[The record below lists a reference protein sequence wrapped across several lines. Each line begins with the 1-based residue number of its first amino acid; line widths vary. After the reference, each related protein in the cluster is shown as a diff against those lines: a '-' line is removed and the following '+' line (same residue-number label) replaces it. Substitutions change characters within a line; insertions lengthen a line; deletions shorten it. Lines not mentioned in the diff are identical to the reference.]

1 MISKWLS
8 RRENDRLVRLGLP
21 TALAVV
27 VLLAWQYGIRV
38 IGVPKYLV
46 ATPSDIAVS
55 LVDGFRDGN
64 LLRDTVVTLEEIVL
78 GFALGAAVGI
88 LLGVLVSWSKLL
100 DDTLTPYI
108 IAMNGFPK
116 VAIAPLIV
124 VLLGQGLP
132 SKILITALVAFFP
145 LVVNVTAG
153 LSATRPDQI
162 DLMRSLTAS
171 RWQLFSKVQMQM
183 ALPQVFA
190 GLRIAI
196 VLAPVGA
203 IVGEFV
209 GAQQG
214 LGYAIQVALVV
225 VRPADEFAIFAILT
239 LISLLLFQI
248 VKVVEA
254 KVVFWNKSGGEV
266 VSG

>member
-1 MISKWLS
+1 MIAKPSS
-8 RRENDRLVRLGLP
+8 RRPNDRLLSVGLP
-21 TALAVV
+21 AALAVV
-27 VLLAWQYGIRV
+27 VLLAWQFGIRSA
-38 IGVPKYLV
+38 GVPKYLV
-46 ATPSDIAVS
+46 ATPTDVAVS
-55 LVDGFRDGN
+55 LVEGFRDGT
-64 LLRDTVVTLEEIVL
+64 LLRDTAATLEEIVL
-78 GFALGAAVGI
+78 GFALGAVVGI
-88 LLGVLVSWSKLL
+88 VLGVVVSWSKLL
-100 DDTLTPYI
+100 DETLTPYI
-108 IAMNGFPK
+108 IALNGFPK

-153 LSATRPDQI
+153 LSATRSDQL

-190 GLRIAI
+190 GLKIAI

-214 LGYAIQVALVV
+214 LGYAIQVAIEV
-225 VRPADEFAIFAILT
+225 VRPPDEFAIFVILT
-239 LISLLLFQI
+239 VISLVLFQI
-248 VKVVEA
+248 VKFVES
-254 KVVFWNKSGGEV
+254 KVVFWSKPGGEV
-266 VSG
+266 VSS

>member
-1 MISKWLS
+1 MVSS
-8 RRENDRLVRLGLP
+8 RRRNDRLLRVGLP
-21 TALAVV
+21 TALAAV

-38 IGVPKYLV
+38 VGVPKYLV
-46 ATPSDIAVS
+46 ATPSDVAVS
-55 LVDGFRDGN
+55 LVEGFRDGT
-64 LLRDTVVTLEEIVL
+64 LFRDTAATLEEIVL
-78 GFALGAAVGI
+78 GFALGATVGI
-88 LLGVLVSWSKLL
+88 ALGVLVSWSRLI
-100 DDTLTPYI
+100 DETLTPYI
-108 IAMNGFPK
+108 IALNGFPK
-116 VAIAPLIV
+116 VAIAPLLV

-153 LSATRPDQI
+153 LNATRSDQL

-190 GLRIAI
+190 GLKIAI

-214 LGYAIQVALVV
+214 LGYAIQVAIEV
-225 VRPADEFAIFAILT
+225 VRPADEFAIFVILT

-266 VSG
+266 ISA